1 VTLLKEIIMT
11 RIFAIA
17 VVALGVSA
25 CTSTE
30 RTAVTGAAIGA
41 GAGALINGGKGAV
54 AGALIGGVA
63 GTLIG
68 KAKDGRCI
76 YRDSNTGRT
85 YRASC

>member
-1 VTLLKEIIMT
+1 MT
-11 RIFAIA
+11 RIFAVVI
-17 VVALGVSA
+17 VALGISA

-30 RTAVTGAAIGA
+30 KTAVTGAAIGA
-41 GAGALINGGKGAV
+41 GAGALVNGGTGAV

-68 KAKDGRCI
+68 KAQDGRCI
-76 YRDSNTGRT
+76 YRDRKTGRT

>member
-1 VTLLKEIIMT
+1 MT
-11 RIFAIA
+11 RVFAIA
-17 VVALGVSA
+17 LVVFGLAS

-30 RTAVTGAAIGA
+30 KTATGGALIGA

-68 KAKDGRCI
+68 KSKDGGCI
-76 YRDSNTGRT
+76 YRDRKTGRT